1 MMDKKKYIQMID
13 DSDSFISEVKGADMD
28 EDFYPMYI
36 VLRGIYKLI
45 KILVYVAIEKQIK

>member
-1 MMDKKKYIQMID
+1 MDKKKYIQMID